1 MKIWRNTL
9 WNLLGHVI
17 PAMVI
22 LPAMALMARLL
33 GVEKF
38 GLFMLT
44 FAVIGYAGIFDA
56 GITRAIIRSIAI
68 NKGQFEKDRVV
79 MGTALWTVL
88 FLSVLA
94 SAVVYFS
101 AEQIVNWL
109 NVTPSV
115 VEDANAAFRMTAFIV
130 PPMLL
135 ATILFSYLEGA
146 QQFAK
151 LNVYKAITGPIA
163 SLLPA
168 LFLFIEPTL
177 TNALIGLL
185 IARLLILI
193 ISYISCARELGR
205 NFFSFKPQILR
216 ELFAFGSWM
225 TLSNIIGP
233 LMVYFDRFILSNLI
247 GASHVAFYT
256 APAEA
261 ITKLSLIPGALAKT
275 IFPLFSENQ
284 HNSSAIASQVYKG
297 LFIATIVIAMPV
309 FLAADHLLNLWLGN
323 PYGNE
328 SAGVLRILIF
338 GFLFNSL
345 AQVPFARIQAHGR
358 AKITAMIHLVE
369 LVPYLTVLAALIYFY
384 GIHGAAIAWT
394 MRVTADFFAMEY
406 FSRKLKT

>member
-1 MKIWRNTL
+1 MKLWRNTL

-17 PAMVI
+17 PALVV

-44 FAVIGYAGIFDA
+44 FAVLGYAGIFDA

-68 NKGQFEKDRVV
+68 NKGQLEKDRAV
-79 MGTALWTVL
+79 MGTALWIVL
-88 FLSVLA
+88 FLSA
-94 SAVVYFS
+94 PACAFVYFG
-101 AEQIVNWL
+101 AEPIVHWL
-109 NVTPSV
+109 KVTPLMV
-115 VEDANAAFRMTAFIV
+115 ADANSAFQMTAFVV

-135 ATILFSYLEGA
+135 AAILFSYLEGA
-146 QQFAK
+146 QQFVK

-185 IARLLILI
+185 IARVIILI
-193 ISYISCARELGR
+193 IAYISCVRNLGP
-205 NFFSFKPQILR
+205 NIFSFQPQILR

-233 LMVYFDRFILSNLI
+233 LMVYFDRFILSNFL
-247 GASHVAFYT
+247 GASRVAFYT

-261 ITKLSLIPGALAKT
+261 ITKLSLIPGALARA

-284 HNSSAIASQVYKG
+284 HKSSAIASQVYKG
-297 LFIATIVIAMPV
+297 LFIATIAIALPV
-309 FLAADHLLNLWLGN
+309 FLAADHLLNLWLGD

-328 SAGVLRILIF
+328 SAGVFRILLI
-338 GFLFNSL
+338 GFMFNSL
-345 AQVPFARIQAHGR
+345 AQIPFARIQAHGK

-369 LVPYLTVLAALIYFY
+369 LLPYLAVLASLIYCC

-394 MRVTADFFAMEY
+394 LRVTADFFAMEY
-406 FSRKLKT
+406 FSRQLES